1 MPVYFV
7 KSESKIYKVSGWRDL
22 EKLTGKTRDRLG
34 RNLAAAIRSTFPRAE
49 LAGRFGAGVRGWVDG
64 REEPTHS
71 FSAGNRW
78 APRVPASVEIIKDNK
93 ANGCRKLM
101 MTCQHQTGGVQVTL
115 GSYIKQ
121 RRQRLNYT
129 IQDLSNLVDC
139 SRPYLSDI
147 ENDKRIPS
155 LKLVNEIAHHL
166 KLESDLLAIKAVKV
180 RMKRHKEQ
188 VSNMVKTYRSKCNG
202 RDASTTGQSN
212 DQG

>member
-1 MPVYFV
+1 
-7 KSESKIYKVSGWRDL
+7 
-22 EKLTGKTRDRLG
+22 
-34 RNLAAAIRSTFPRAE
+34 
-49 LAGRFGAGVRGWVDG
+49 
-64 REEPTHS
+64 
-71 FSAGNRW
+71 
-78 APRVPASVEIIKDNK
+78 
-93 ANGCRKLM
+93 
-101 MTCQHQTGGVQVTL
+101 VTL

-188 VSNMVKTYRSKCNG
+188 VSNMVKTYRSKRNG
-202 RDASTTGQSN
+202 VDASTTGQIN

>member
-34 RNLAAAIRSTFPRAE
+34 RNLASAIRSEFPRAE
-49 LAGRFGAGVRGWVDG
+49 LAGRFGAKVRGWVDSH
-64 REEPTHS
+64 EQPIHS
-71 FSAGNRW
+71 FSKGNRW
-78 APRVPASVEIIKDNK
+78 APRVPVNVEIIVDNK
-93 ANGCRKLM
+93 TDGGRKLM

-129 IQDLSNLVDC
+129 IQHLSDLVNC
-139 SRPYLSDI
+139 SRPYLCDI
-147 ENDKRIPS
+147 ENDKRVPS

-180 RMKRHKEQ
+180 RMKRDKEQ
-188 VSNMVKTYRSKCNG
+188 VSNMVKTYRSKRNG
-202 RDASTTGQSN
+202 LDVTTPEQIN